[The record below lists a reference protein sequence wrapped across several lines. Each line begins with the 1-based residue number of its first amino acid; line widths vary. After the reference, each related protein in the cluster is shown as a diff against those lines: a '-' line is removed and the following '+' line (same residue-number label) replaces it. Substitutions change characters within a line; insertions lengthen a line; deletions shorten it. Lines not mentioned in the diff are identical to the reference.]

1 VFVTVLG
8 PYAQLVN
15 QDIDDNSMSIKNLT
29 KETSIELLMVLYLNT
44 EGFKPL
50 DYDIDENEKEVRGKP
65 PDGMTTRSID

>member
-50 DYDIDENEKEVRGKP
+50 DYDIDENEKEVRGKT